1 MPIGKFFTSA
11 GSLLEDFGKKI
22 NSLDMEFSLEELLN
36 IYGDVTD
43 KIILREE
50 DEKNCSYIGG
60 EFRIA
65 CADDEKYQCAY
76 TLYFEDADETV
87 HTVEAQTKP
96 LEMKFLTEDFQRDL
110 KKAGT
115 LKFEL
120 DEPSEEA
127 RKKYAADKKSH
138 VK

>member
-1 MPIGKFFTSA
+1 MPIGKFFTST

-22 NSLDMEFSLEELLN
+22 KSLDMEFSLDELLN
-36 IYGDVTD
+36 NYGDVTD

-50 DEKNCSYIGG
+50 DENHCSYIGG
-60 EFRIA
+60 EFRIT
-65 CADDEKYQCAY
+65 CADEEKYQCAY
-76 TLYFEDADETV
+76 TLYFENADETV

-96 LEMKFLTEDFQRDL
+96 LEMKHLTEDFQRDL

-120 DEPSEEA
+120 DDPSEEA
-127 RKKYAADKKSH
+127 RQKYAASKKSQ

>member
-1 MPIGKFFTSA
+1 MPIEKLFTSA
-11 GSLLEDFGKKI
+11 GNLLEEFGKKI
-22 NSLDMEFSLEELLN
+22 NSLDMEFSLDELLKT
-36 IYGDVTD
+36 YGDVTD

-60 EFRIA
+60 EFRIT

-76 TLYFEDADETV
+76 ALYFEDADETV

-110 KKAGT
+110 KQAGT

-120 DEPSEEA
+120 DEPSDEA
-127 RKKYAADKKSH
+127 RQKYAADKKSH

>member
-1 MPIGKFFTSA
+1 MPIGKFFVSA

-22 NSLDMEFSLEELLN
+22 KSLDMEFSLDELLN
-36 IYGDVTD
+36 NYGDVTD

-50 DEKNCSYIGG
+50 DENHCSYIGG
-60 EFRIA
+60 EFRIT
-65 CADDEKYQCAY
+65 CADEEKYQCAY
-76 TLYFEDADETV
+76 TLYFENADETV

-96 LEMKFLTEDFQRDL
+96 LEMKHLTEDFQRDL

-120 DEPSEEA
+120 DDPSEEA
-127 RKKYAADKKSH
+127 RQKYAASKKSQ

>member
-1 MPIGKFFTSA
+1 MPIGKFFVSA
-11 GSLLEDFGKKI
+11 GGLLDDFGKKI
-22 NSLDMEFSLEELLN
+22 KSLDMEMSLEELLGN
-36 IYGDVTD
+36 YNETID

-76 TLYFEDADETV
+76 TLYFENADETV

-96 LEMKFLTEDFQRDL
+96 LEMKHLTEDFQRDL

-120 DEPSEEA
+120 DDPSEEA
-127 RKKYAADKKSH
+127 RQKYAASKKPQA
-138 VK
+138 K